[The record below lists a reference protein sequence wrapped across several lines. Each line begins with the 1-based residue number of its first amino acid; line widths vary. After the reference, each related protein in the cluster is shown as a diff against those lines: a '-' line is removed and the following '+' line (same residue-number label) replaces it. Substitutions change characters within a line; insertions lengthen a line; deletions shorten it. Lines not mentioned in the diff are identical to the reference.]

1 MAEQGGADTRMAGL
15 EAVLDR
21 EDTAGTT
28 AAPPR
33 SGRSKCSMYPV
44 QRSVRYITGDAA
56 LLDDETA
63 GQLRVVSGT
72 PPGGRRATHT

>member
-33 SGRSKCSMYPV
+33 CGISKIQPV
-44 QRSVRYITGDAA
+44 PRPAQRV
-56 LLDDETA
+56 
-63 GQLRVVSGT
+63 
-72 PPGGRRATHT
+72 